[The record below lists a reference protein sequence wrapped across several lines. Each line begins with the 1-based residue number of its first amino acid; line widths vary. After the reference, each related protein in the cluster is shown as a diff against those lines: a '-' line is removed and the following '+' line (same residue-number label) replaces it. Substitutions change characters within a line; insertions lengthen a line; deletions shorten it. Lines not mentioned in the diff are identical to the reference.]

1 MILKAKLTPAERQ
14 KYLSILFGVA
24 QIALVLG
31 LILNRLD
38 WVGMDFLEGM
48 LIGFS
53 LVGNLAYLVFIRSVR
68 RFK

>member
-1 MILKAKLTPAERQ
+1 MILKAKLTPTDRQ
-14 KYLSILFGVA
+14 KFFGILFGVA

-38 WVGMDFLEGM
+38 WAGMDFLEGM

-53 LVGNLAYLVFIRSVR
+53 LVGNLAYLVFIQRMR
-68 RFK
+68 RIK